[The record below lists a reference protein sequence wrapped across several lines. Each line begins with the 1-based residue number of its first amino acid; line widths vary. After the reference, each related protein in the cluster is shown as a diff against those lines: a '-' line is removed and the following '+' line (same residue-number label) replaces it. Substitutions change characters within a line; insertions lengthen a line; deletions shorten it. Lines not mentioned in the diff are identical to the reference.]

1 MIQRKE
7 KQFEIRRYFRI
18 SPYRFAIRYQTI
30 LVLLVTFSLFQCD
43 RNLPGTLPTM
53 EIRIGGEPLTVEVAA
68 DPDSRTAGLKGRE
81 TMAAEH
87 GMLFAFPAPQKVGF
101 YMKDTPL
108 PLDVAFFD
116 EQGFLIEYF
125 SMHPDDGKAIY
136 TSPEPAIYAIETNR
150 GWFRERGISK
160 YAQLELPEPVRGR

>member
-1 MIQRKE
+1 MPDTNKLQIT
-7 KQFEIRRYFRI
+7 FL
-18 SPYRFAIRYQTI
+18 I
-30 LVLLVTFSLFQCD
+30 LFLSSLFAQCD

-53 EIRIGGEPLTVEVAA
+53 EIRIGNQPLTVEVAD

-81 TMAAEH
+81 SMAADH

-125 SMHPDDGKAIY
+125 SMHPDDGKEIY

-150 GWFRERGISK
+150 GWFREKEIQK